1 MATMS
6 SGFPIPRDRKSRV
19 TRREGD
25 SVTLGARFRLVSDND
40 DVKHTRVFDSQIEA
54 TISLSILYVQV
65 NLCLDRRKKLDNFSA
80 RSTVLT
86 GVVTIERDETWIL
99 KFCTRGRGIDIKYCG
114 EMRVSFCQ
122 SRFPLRRGSVQPVN
136 GAGSLVYY
144 VRNNIIT
151 ITTTLLRSLYR
162 AQRVLNSC
170 GVLNESLI
178 PYLHV
183 FHFRVLS
190 LHRLRSSLLP
200 FSPLRETCSSAFEQS
215 FVAVPSANTTN
226 VMGHFL
232 LNLVKNQSV
241 KRCDVPRVLDVYLTT
256 GNSCIEQNH
265 RRRTVSTKKFLRQR
279 KLTSVFMVV
288 SKKSLHY

>member
-1 MATMS
+1 
-6 SGFPIPRDRKSRV
+6 
-19 TRREGD
+19 
-25 SVTLGARFRLVSDND
+25 
-40 DVKHTRVFDSQIEA
+40 
-54 TISLSILYVQV
+54 
-65 NLCLDRRKKLDNFSA
+65 
-80 RSTVLT
+80 
-86 GVVTIERDETWIL
+86 
-99 KFCTRGRGIDIKYCG
+99 
-114 EMRVSFCQ
+114 MRISFCQ
-122 SRFPLRRGSVQPVN
+122 SKFPLRRGSVWPIN

-151 ITTTLLRSLYR
+151 ITTALLRSLYR

-200 FSPLRETCSSAFEQS
+200 FSPIRETCSSAFEQS

-232 LNLVKNQSV
+232 LNLVKSQSV
-241 KRCDVPRVLDVYLTT
+241 KRCDVSRVLDVYLTT
-256 GNSCIEQNH
+256 GNSRIEQNH
-265 RRRTVSTKKFLRQR
+265 HRRTVSTKKFLRQW
-279 KLTSVFMVV
+279 KLTSVFTVV
-288 SKKSLHY
+288 PKKSLHYWSQQKTQIALLTARDMKYGQWNDFIISV